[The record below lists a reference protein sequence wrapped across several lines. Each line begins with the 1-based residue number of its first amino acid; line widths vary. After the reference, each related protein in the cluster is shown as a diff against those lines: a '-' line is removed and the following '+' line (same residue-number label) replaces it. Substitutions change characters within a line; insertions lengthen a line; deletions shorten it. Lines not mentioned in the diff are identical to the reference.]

1 MKVMRLTHCKSEIFP
16 LLFHQMIREFVM
28 KETFEKQVINI
39 AIPVALQSMLQSSFS
54 MIDQIMVGQLG
65 EKSISAVEIAGKPG
79 FIYSVV
85 VGAVCTIA
93 GIMISQYIGK
103 KDRES
108 EEKSICVN
116 FLVMML
122 TGIAFFFISRMFPL
136 QFIRLFTNDA
146 RVISEG
152 SVYLGIIGWT
162 FIPLGITNI
171 IGAAIRC
178 RGKSSWPLYVGF
190 VSATLNTGLNYCL
203 IFGNY
208 GMPMLGVKG
217 AAYASVIS
225 QVAGAVLIIVMFFRL
240 YGRIRYSVSL
250 GKENYWQ
257 YLSMLINTFVYGHM
271 STDELAGMSLTGSL
285 QGLTIG
291 ALSGI
296 AQAAGI
302 LVGKR
307 LGEGQYDQAYQ
318 ESKKLC
324 VYGFIGSI
332 LFSVTIMALKTQ
344 YVHLFNVSDDV
355 RAIGLALLTA
365 FAVLMPIKVL
375 NMILGG
381 GIIRSGGRTKYIM
394 MIDML
399 GTWLIGVPIALVTGL
414 VFKLPI
420 VWVYFMLSQ
429 EEVVRFIISIF
440 MFRSRKWMNTIK

>member
-1 MKVMRLTHCKSEIFP
+1 
-16 LLFHQMIREFVM
+16 MIREFVM

-178 RGKSSWPLYVGF
+178 RG
-190 VSATLNTGLNYCL
+190 
-203 IFGNY
+203 
-208 GMPMLGVKG
+208 
-217 AAYASVIS
+217 
-225 QVAGAVLIIVMFFRL
+225 Q
-240 YGRIRYSVSL
+240 
-250 GKENYWQ
+250 
-257 YLSMLINTFVYGHM
+257 
-271 STDELAGMSLTGSL
+271 
-285 QGLTIG
+285 
-291 ALSGI
+291 
-296 AQAAGI
+296 
-302 LVGKR
+302 
-307 LGEGQYDQAYQ
+307 
-318 ESKKLC
+318 
-324 VYGFIGSI
+324 
-332 LFSVTIMALKTQ
+332 
-344 YVHLFNVSDDV
+344 
-355 RAIGLALLTA
+355 
-365 FAVLMPIKVL
+365 
-375 NMILGG
+375 
-381 GIIRSGGRTKYIM
+381 
-394 MIDML
+394 
-399 GTWLIGVPIALVTGL
+399 
-414 VFKLPI
+414 
-420 VWVYFMLSQ
+420 
-429 EEVVRFIISIF
+429 
-440 MFRSRKWMNTIK
+440 